1 MKQIN
6 TNLLYFF
13 LFIQQT
19 IYDLHILFMLHQY
32 NLQINR
38 NLTAIIF
45 IFNKRKRKEIIS
57 YNPLL

>member
-19 IYDLHILFMLHQY
+19 IYDLRLLFMLHQY

>member
-45 IFNKRKRKEIIS
+45 IFTKRKEKK
-57 YNPLL
+57 

>member
-6 TNLLYFF
+6 TNLLYFL
-13 LFIQQT
+13 LFIKQT
-19 IYDLHILFMLHQY
+19 IYDLRLLFMLHQY

-38 NLTAIIF
+38 NFTAIIF
-45 IFNKRKRKEIIS
+45 IFNKKKRKEIIS

>member
-19 IYDLHILFMLHQY
+19 IYDLRLLFMLHQY

-45 IFNKRKRKEIIS
+45 IFTKRKEKK
-57 YNPLL
+57 